1 MLTDTHTSTL
11 TLVAHRELFVQ
22 AAPFRPCVV
31 GLRACVVFMTT
42 LPPVCLI
49 IFKNNVF
56 FCLCGQKSH
65 LCRFSIN
72 KCSFNLF
79 PGLLITQACSSD
91 KQSTLIMCL
100 IYFWRSFSSTYCT
113 FGAAE
118 DFFFL
123 WCTCPS
129 SPACSQFSW
138 SQLERK
144 KGVFER
150 ERRRVSIW

>member
-1 MLTDTHTSTL
+1 MHTDTHTLPHTRR
-11 TLVAHRELFVQ
+11 TQR
-22 AAPFRPCVV
+22 VV
-31 GLRACVVFMTT
+31 CTGGTVPTMCCRVESECVVFMTT

-49 IFKNNVF
+49 IFKNNVS

-79 PGLLITQACSSD
+79 PGLLITQACWSD